1 MIVLHILLLI
11 LEIIGIILL
20 CVLALIILACFIP
33 VGVTAEYS
41 RDGVLVLVHAGP
53 VKIQLL
59 PKKEKPDY
67 KVMVCDGCGY
77 EYDPM
82 KGDPE
87 ADIAPGTPF
96 DQLPED
102 WVCPKCA
109 EPKKHFY
116 EA

>member
-59 PKKEKPDY
+59 PKGKAGNRETKEGKKTKKGKEKNRG
-67 KVMVCDGCGY
+67 KAG
-77 EYDPM
+77 
-82 KGDPE
+82 
-87 ADIAPGTPF
+87 
-96 DQLPED
+96 
-102 WVCPKCA
+102 
-109 EPKKHFY
+109 
-116 EA
+116 